1 MKRTQEPV
9 ISELFVLQDPNLR
22 WLSELHEHYP
32 HSRSIYWHP
41 GIDGRRSLERA
52 MSMAERVIVQDH
64 LVAPLAQESKIG
76 VTGLSEFDPAL
87 ARRVGTGLADD
98 ALRADSNGVFP
109 VPNGPVLFCPSNDT
123 HTKLFEPIARRLSS
137 AAFLLHD
144 ERPEERAREMLETIG
159 LPYREGG
166 AQRLAE
172 IRPSVIVVGN
182 DWYEGAWRLFERAYA
197 LKIPTVCIQE
207 GCLDFS
213 THRRM
218 QWCDYPF
225 VQGPIMLGH
234 FRSPLY
240 FLSGNPRFDSLS
252 PLDLPG
258 KPVSMLNC
266 NFTYGVE
273 EGARE
278 EWVGAVSRAC
288 RELGIDYFISQHPR
302 DRGEFPNHPVRPSH
316 AGVVHEHLADS
327 SILVTRFSTLV
338 YEALLTGRQVVY
350 YNPHRE
356 TMRLFSEDETG
367 GIYKAD
373 DQESLAEALAAASE
387 PLTAVGKARRERFL
401 ELHCGENDGRAAH
414 RCAASFAAL
423 AELAS
428 PRTGSAVV
436 DWFGMWSHRRRTRL
450 TREFRDRKN
459 KVRRTLSPLKRR
471 LLGNSRSRT
480 GSRH

>member
-1 MKRTQEPV
+1 VKRTQESA
-9 ISELFVLQDPNLR
+9 ISELFVLGDLDLR
-22 WLSELHEHYP
+22 WLSELRERYP

-41 GIDGRRSLERA
+41 AIGGRRSLELVV
-52 MSMAERVIVQDH
+52 SMAERVVVQDH
-64 LVAPLAQESKIG
+64 LLAPLAQEGDTEIA
-76 VTGLSEFDPAL
+76 GLTEFDPAL
-87 ARRVGTGLADD
+87 AGRLGTGWAGD
-98 ALRADSNGVFP
+98 ALRVDSEGVFS
-109 VPNGPVLFCPSNDT
+109 VSKGPILFCPSNDT

-144 ERPEERAREMLETIG
+144 KRPEEKAMGMLETIG
-159 LPYREGG
+159 LPYEEGG

-172 IRPSVIVVGN
+172 IRPSVIVMGN
-182 DWYEGAWRLFERAYA
+182 DWYDGAWRLFERAYA

-234 FRSPLY
+234 FRSPIY

-258 KPVSMLNC
+258 KPVAMLNC

-288 RELGIDYFISQHPR
+288 RELQIEYFISQHPR
-302 DRGEFPNHPVRPSH
+302 DRGKFPDHLVLPSH
-316 AGVVHEHLADS
+316 AGVVHEHLAGS

-356 TMRLFSEDETG
+356 TMRLFNEDETG
-367 GIYKAD
+367 GIYKAHD
-373 DQESLAEALAAASE
+373 EESLIEALAGASE
-387 PLTAVGKARRERFL
+387 PVTAVGEARREHFL

-414 RCAASFAAL
+414 RCAGGLAAL

-428 PRTGSAVV
+428 PRTGSALV
-436 DWFGMWSHRRRTRL
+436 DWFVMWSQRRRTRL
-450 TREFRDRKN
+450 TREFRNRKGT
-459 KVRRTLSPLKRR
+459 VRRALSPLKQH
-471 LLGNSRSRT
+471 LVGSSRNRT
-480 GSRH
+480 GSQH